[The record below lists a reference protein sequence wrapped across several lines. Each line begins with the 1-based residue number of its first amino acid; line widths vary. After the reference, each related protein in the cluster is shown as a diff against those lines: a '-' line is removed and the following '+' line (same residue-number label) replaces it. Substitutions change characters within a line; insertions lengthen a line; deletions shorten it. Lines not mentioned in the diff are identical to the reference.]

1 MLKQLTNDILENAIH
16 SVLSGNPQGAMDV
29 KKAVVA
35 LLSSEYDTNLT
46 TSSGQD
52 KLYISIKDRL
62 RKWNSQGVH
71 CLDLGG
77 SKYVKIDAQVVET
90 PVAQPKAPKT
100 PKAPKA
106 PKIVVE
112 DIPVIETSEA
122 ELKEIENLV
131 EASAELET
139 LEIVETKPKQ
149 KTTPPQKKDDSYMQ
163 IIESQ
168 KQIWIDRLKEE
179 GKVISETPFDLSCPS
194 LRQLAIASQECY
206 GTFKASDDEC
216 KLCPLA
222 QWCKDSKEV
231 KNTNISVLHT
241 YVSATP
247 QPTVSKV
254 KLNAPAKE
262 AKPKAKTFTAP
273 QSLIDAVAKNGKQP
287 IDLSSDLTCP
297 LTKDNLKAGTKGWYV
312 HGVGIVSPRCF
323 ETETESEQG

>member
-1 MLKQLTNDILENAIH
+1 MDI
-16 SVLSGNPQGAMDV
+16 
-29 KKAVVA
+29 KKGVVA

-62 RKWNSQGVH
+62 RKWNTQGVH
-71 CLDLGG
+71 CVDLGG

-112 DIPVIETSEA
+112 NIPIVETTQE
-122 ELKEIENLV
+122 EIDEIEKIV
-131 EASAELET
+131 EASEMQEIAE
-139 LEIVETKPKQ
+139 EIAETKPKQ
-149 KTTPPQKKDDSYMQ
+149 KTTPPQKDDSYMQ

-168 KQIWIDRLKEE
+168 KQIWIDRLKAE
-179 GKVISETPFDLSCPS
+179 GKMINETPFDLSCPS
-194 LRQLAIASQECY
+194 LRQNAIASQDCY
-206 GTFKASDDEC
+206 GTYKASDDEC

-231 KNTNISVLHT
+231 KNANINIMHT
-241 YVSATP
+241 YVSATAN
-247 QPTVSKV
+247 QEVVSKV

-262 AKPKAKTFTAP
+262 AKPKAPKTFTPP
-273 QSLIDAVAKNGKQP
+273 QSLLDAVAKNGKQP
-287 IDLSSDLTCP
+287 IDLSSDVNCP
-297 LTKDNLKAGTKGWYV
+297 LTKDTLKSGTKGWYV